1 MPKVSVVIPAYNAM
15 AYLPTTL
22 ETVFQ
27 QTFTDFEVVIVNDGS
42 SDNIIEWVSSLTDP
56 RIRLITQENQGLTG
70 AHNTGIIQA
79 QGEYI
84 AFLDADDL
92 WEPSKLEKQV
102 SCLDKNPEV
111 GLVDTW
117 VLLIDEKGISTG
129 TVIKTNAEG
138 NVWQQIIQ
146 CPTVVC
152 GSSPLVRSACFQ
164 EVGLFDPELGSS
176 SADWDMWIRVA
187 SRYAFAL
194 IKEPLTLYRQ
204 HRSSMSKNC
213 EKMFQHNQSVIEKTF
228 KTVPPELQHLKQRAY
243 ALVYLYLAWRALD
256 NRNYKEAIYYRQQ
269 AYINDPKVI
278 YSKSGLSQQFAIL
291 VTRFFGS
298 SGLDGVRNISRT
310 LRRNILAFIP

>member
-1 MPKVSVVIPAYNAM
+1 MPKVSIVIPAYNAM
-15 AYLPTTL
+15 DYLPTTL
-22 ETVFQ
+22 ETVYQ
-27 QTFTDFEVVIVNDGS
+27 QTFTDFEVLIINDGS
-42 SDNIIEWVSSLTDP
+42 SDNIVDWVSHLTDT

-70 AHNTGIIQA
+70 AHNTGVIQA

-102 SCLDKNPEV
+102 ICLDKNPEV

-117 VLLIDEKGISTG
+117 VMLIDEDGVSTG

-152 GSSPLVRSACFQ
+152 GSSPIVRKICFQ
-164 EVGLFDPELGSS
+164 ELGLFDPEMGGSS
-176 SADWDMWIRVA
+176 DWDMWTRIA
-187 SRYAFAL
+187 SRYNFAL

-213 EKMFQHNQSVIEKTF
+213 DRVFRENQAVIEKTF
-228 KTVPPELQHLKQRAY
+228 KSVPPELQNLKQRAY
-243 ALVYLYLAWRALD
+243 ALVYLYLAWRSLD
-256 NRNYKEAIYYRQQ
+256 NSNYEQAIYYRQQ

-298 SGLDGVRNISRT
+298 SALDGVRNISRT

>member
-1 MPKVSVVIPAYNAM
+1 MPKVSIVIPAYNAM

-27 QTFTDFEVVIVNDGS
+27 QTFTDFEILIINDGS
-42 SDNIIEWVSSLTDP
+42 SDNIIDWVSSLTDS

-70 AHNTGIIQA
+70 AHNTGVIEA
-79 QGEYI
+79 KGEYI

-102 SCLDKNPEV
+102 SYLDKNPEV

-117 VLLIDEKGISTG
+117 VMLIDEDGISTG
-129 TVIKTNAEG
+129 TVLKTNAEG

-152 GSSPLVRSACFQ
+152 GSSPLVRNSCFQ
-164 EVGLFDPELGSS
+164 KVGLFDPEMGGSS
-176 SADWDMWIRVA
+176 DWDMWIRIA
-187 SRYAFAL
+187 YRYAFGL

-213 EKMFQHNQSVIEKTF
+213 DRVFRENQSVIEKTF
-228 KTVPPELQHLKQRAY
+228 KSVPPELQKLKQRAY

-256 NRNYKEAIYYRQQ
+256 NRNYEQALYYRQQ
-269 AYINDPKVI
+269 AYANDPQVI
-278 YSKSGLSQQFAIL
+278 YSKSGLSQKFAII
-291 VTRFFGS
+291 VTRLFGS
-298 SGLDGVRNISRT
+298 SGLDGVRNISRS
-310 LRRNILAFIP
+310 LRRNILALIP